1 MSTNATHTPRSAIL
15 PRWILAFVV
24 ILVWEFFTLPATS
37 HSNSWLGVWLSFIC
51 VLGSAWWISLVGA
64 RRGTLFVFGCAS
76 ALLFV
81 PRFILMDRFKL
92 WLQYQAPNN
101 TVIMCCW
108 VGFAL
113 LLGIVCSTFG
123 SEKPG
128 DQQ

>member
-1 MSTNATHTPRSAIL
+1 MSKGATRTHWNAIL
-15 PRWILAFVV
+15 PRWILAFVI
-24 ILVWEFFTLPATS
+24 ILVWEFFTLPVSSHTS
-37 HSNSWLGVWLSFIC
+37 SWRGVWLSFIC
-51 VLGSAWWISLVGA
+51 VLGSAVWISQAGA
-64 RRGTLFVFGCAS
+64 RQGTLFVFGCAS

-81 PRFILMDRFKL
+81 PRFLFMDRFKL

-113 LLGIVCSTFG
+113 LLGIVCSTLG
-123 SEKPG
+123 SARPG